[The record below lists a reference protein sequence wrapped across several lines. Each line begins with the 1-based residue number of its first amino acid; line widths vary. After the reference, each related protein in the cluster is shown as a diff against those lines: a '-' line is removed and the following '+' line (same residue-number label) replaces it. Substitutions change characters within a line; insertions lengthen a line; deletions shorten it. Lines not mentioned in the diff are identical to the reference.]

1 MCHIMSNRNIS
12 QLICN
17 GSGNLLLGA
26 CQWSNGQQPFI
37 KKNDSNCNHR
47 TLYSKIVALLGVDF
61 NQKSDRRKK
70 YSGFLIHL
78 ECKHCL

>member
-37 KKNDSNCNHR
+37 KKKMIATVTTERCTVRLLLFSELIS
-47 TLYSKIVALLGVDF
+47 TKIVTDLRNIRVF
-61 NQKSDRRKK
+61 
-70 YSGFLIHL
+70 
-78 ECKHCL
+78 